1 MEQVQW
7 KYLVFLVMG
16 IISEIFISSK
26 PGQLNTNIEFRN
38 SVNLQ
43 IKVTPLQ
50 FSHLVVSNSLQPH
63 ESQHTRPSCPSPTL
77 SLPKVMSIKSVM
89 PSNYL
94 ILCHSLLL
102 LPSVFPSIRVFSNES
117 ALHIRWPKYWS
128 FSFSITPSN
137 EYSEL
142 ISFRID

>member
-26 PGQLNTNIEFRN
+26 PGQLNTNIEFWN

-77 SLPKVMSIKSVM
+77 RVYPNSCPSSQWCHPAISSSVVPFSSRHQSLPTLESFQMSQLFHVVVKV
-89 PSNYL
+89 L
-94 ILCHSLLL
+94 DFQLQHQ
-102 LPSVFPSIRVFSNES
+102 
-117 ALHIRWPKYWS
+117 S
-128 FSFSITPSN
+128 FQWI
-137 EYSEL
+137 
-142 ISFRID
+142 FRTDFL